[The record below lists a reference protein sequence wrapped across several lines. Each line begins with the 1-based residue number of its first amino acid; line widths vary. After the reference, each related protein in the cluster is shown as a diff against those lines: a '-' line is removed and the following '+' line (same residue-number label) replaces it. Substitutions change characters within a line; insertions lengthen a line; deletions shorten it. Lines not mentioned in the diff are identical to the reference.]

1 MTQTAP
7 AAPAPTGLD
16 AAIPQLVGVLQQLG
30 RNDLADRANAAGARL
45 RRPATVVCVVGEFKQ
60 GKSSLVNGL
69 LGRDV
74 CPVDDDVA
82 TAAITLVRYGDEP
95 AAAVRRRV
103 DGQQVAEQIAIDDL
117 PHLGDRERQ
126 PAATRRASSGSRSPC
141 RARS

>member
-16 AAIPQLVGVLQQLG
+16 AAMPQLVGVLQQLG
-30 RNDLADRANAAGARL
+30 RTDLADRANAAGARL

-74 CPVDDDVA
+74 CPVDDDLA
-82 TAAITLVRYGDEP
+82 TSAITLVRYGDEP

-103 DGQQVAEQIAIDDL
+103 DGQQVAEQIAIEDL
-117 PHLGDRERQ
+117 ADWVTEERQ
-126 PAATRRASSGSRSPC
+126 PRQRARRRAGRDRGA